1 MNHFALGI
9 RKNYLSSNAITRFF
23 TGGCNYKLMDQVV
36 CKNVL
41 YEMCGP
47 STSINISRIGVYLR
61 HFPAGTSVKN
71 MVHFAQILI
80 SGQLI
85 VPSNFSKFIS

>member
-1 MNHFALGI
+1 VRHFALDI
-9 RKNYLSSNAITRFF
+9 RKNFLSSNALTRFF
-23 TGGCNYKLMDQVV
+23 TGGCNYKIIDQVV
-36 CKNVL
+36 CKNLL

-47 STSINISRIGVYLR
+47 STSINLTRIGVYLR

-80 SGQLI
+80 SGQSIGRLYI
-85 VPSNFSKFIS
+85 